1 MLGFDYTER
10 IDPAA
15 LKAAGCRVVFR
26 YLSNPGWPKNLTLA
40 EARELHAAGIAI
52 VLNYETTATF
62 MLGGYGAGQ
71 ECARS
76 ARAQAAALGAP
87 STTRIYYS
95 ADFDV
100 TAAQVS
106 IVMAFLQG
114 AASVDGAA
122 EVDEYGGLRLAQAA
136 AAAGMRPWQTV
147 AWSGGAW
154 EPRDVARQT
163 GEQRYVGG
171 VQVDVNEI
179 EDFGALGAWTGGD
192 MELTDTV
199 AVTPGFAQRYP
210 ATAGDGFTAGA
221 QIPVGTLLLGAAI
234 RDANNEHK
242 LDQLLAAVKQQPL
255 DAATL
260 AAAIVADL
268 KAAGAITVADPAAI
282 ATAVVTAL
290 EQHNLG
296 GLSAQQMAEALT
308 AAATALNAG
317 AACCPARRC
326 STSAASCAWCCSRWR
341 RRRCS

>member
-1 MLGFDYTER
+1 MIGFDYTDR
-10 IDPAA
+10 IAPVA
-15 LKAAGCRVVFR
+15 LKAAGCQVVFR

-40 EARELHAAGIAI
+40 EAQELHAAGIAI
-52 VLNYETTATF
+52 VLNYETSGTF

-76 ARAQAAALGAP
+76 ARAQATALGAP
-87 STTRIYYS
+87 ATARIYYS

-147 AWSGGAW
+147 AWSGGMW

-179 EDFGALGAWTGGD
+179 EDFGALGAWMPGGVMGTIPASIGQKWPEIAGEFPANGQFD
-192 MELTDTV
+192 DDSALIWADGGARAAALYAKEARD
-199 AVTPGFAQRYP
+199 AVNALAAKVQAPP
-210 ATAGDGFTAGA
+210 AVDVKALAAALAPLLTAGA
-221 QIPVGTLLLGAAI
+221 TA
-234 RDANNEHK
+234 
-242 LDQLLAAVKQQPL
+242 DQ
-255 DAATL
+255 
-260 AAAIVADL
+260 VAS
-268 KAAGAITVADPAAI
+268 
-282 ATAVVTAL
+282 AVVSHL
-290 EQHNLG
+290 
-296 GLSAQQMAEALT
+296 
-308 AAATALNAG
+308 ATSLAKG
-317 AACCPARRC
+317 
-326 STSAASCAWCCSRWR
+326 
-341 RRRCS
+341 